1 MARVIYPSADEL
13 IETNQRVLE
22 QIQAKRADRHA
33 VLSRKKLEDAI
44 DKAKS
49 EEGDLYDK
57 ASVLLI
63 ELVTG
68 HAFASGVRRT
78 AYAVTISFLRV
89 NGERPSV
96 SHDPKVLTGIR
107 ERFYTKAE
115 VKAWLKGNA
124 IRSFTRE

>member
-1 MARVIYPSADEL
+1 
-13 IETNQRVLE
+13 VLE
-22 QIQAKRADRHA
+22 RIQAKRADQHR

-44 DKAKS
+44 EKAKS

-63 ELVTG
+63 ELVRG

-78 AYAVTISFLRV
+78 AYAATISFLRV

-115 VKAWLKGNA
+115 VKSWLRGSA
-124 IRSFTRE
+124 IKPFARE

>member
-13 IETNQRVLE
+13 VETNERMLE
-22 QIQAKRADRHA
+22 EIQAKKADRHG
-33 VLSRKKLEDAI
+33 VLSKKKLEDAI

-63 ELVTG
+63 ELVRG

-78 AYAVTISFLRV
+78 AYAATISFLRV
-89 NGERPSV
+89 NGERPRV

-107 ERFYTKAE
+107 EGFYTKAE
-115 VKAWLKGNA
+115 VKSWLKGNA
-124 IRSFTRE
+124 IRSFARE